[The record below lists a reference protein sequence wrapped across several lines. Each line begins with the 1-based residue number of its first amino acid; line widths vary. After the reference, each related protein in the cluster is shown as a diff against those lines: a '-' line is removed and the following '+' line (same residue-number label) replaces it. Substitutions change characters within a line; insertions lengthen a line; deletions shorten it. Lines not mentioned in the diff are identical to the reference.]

1 MELICNELSYYPIA
15 SSNNEAETR
24 FIQLLK
30 CFKEANKTFG
40 FKTIRFHSNFSEQ
53 DITADKKFFEWVS
66 TVSNSTL
73 KNTILSFFR
82 KPFAD
87 DLNDEELETFLE
99 SDYTIA
105 HDNVP
110 TKESPLGLPI
120 AHIKSTITLSYNS
133 DIFWQKRK
141 INILKTN
148 TSETEN
154 LEFAAYNICLETD
167 LKEDEIVEWTD
178 NVMSNSIDSKEMVI
192 KYLSYSKYRVELTDA
207 FLAEL
212 LYWRENNIELFRY
225 TLLLMKDVEVHPFTG
240 GMGQT
245 ENLKY
250 NGKEASKRI
259 TNTYPDGDRLSYF
272 LENDTVTF
280 VACKGHYKF
289 H

>member
-15 SSNNEAETR
+15 SNNNEAEIR
-24 FIQLLK
+24 FKQLLK
-30 CFKEANKTFG
+30 CFKEANKIFG
-40 FKTIRFHSNFSEQ
+40 FKTIRFHSDFAKQ
-53 DITADKKFFEWVS
+53 DITVDKKFSEWIS

-87 DLNDEELETFLE
+87 DLNDDELETFLE
-99 SDYTIA
+99 SNYVIA

-110 TKESPLGLPI
+110 TRESPLGLLI
-120 AHIKSTITLSYNS
+120 AHIRSTITVSFNS

-148 TSETEN
+148 TSKTEN

-167 LKEDEIVEWTD
+167 LKKDEIVEWTG
-178 NVMSNSIDSKEMVI
+178 NVMSNTINSKEMVI
-192 KYLSYSKYRVELTDA
+192 KYLSYSKYKIELTDA
-207 FLAEL
+207 FIAEL
-212 LYWRENNIELFRY
+212 LNWKANDIGLFKR
-225 TLLLMKDVEVHPFTG
+225 TLLLMKDVEIHPFTG

-245 ENLKY
+245 ENLR
-250 NGKEASKRI
+250 NRGKEASKRI
-259 TNTYPDGDRLSYF
+259 RNIYPDGDRLSYF
-272 LENDTVTF
+272 LENNIVTF

>member
-15 SSNNEAETR
+15 SNNSEAETR
-24 FIQLLK
+24 FNQLLK

-40 FKTIRFHSNFSEQ
+40 FKTIRFHSDFADQN
-53 DITADKKFFEWVS
+53 ITADSKFYEWVT

-87 DLNDEELETFLE
+87 DLNDEELESFLE
-99 SDYTIA
+99 SDYIVA

-110 TKESPLGLPI
+110 TDESPLGLPI
-120 AHIKSTITLSYNS
+120 AHIKSTITLSFNS
-133 DIFWQKRK
+133 DVFWQKRK

-154 LEFAAYNICLETD
+154 LEFTTYNICLETD
-167 LKEDEIVEWTD
+167 LKEDEIIEWTD
-178 NVMSNSIDSKEMVI
+178 NVMSNSIDTKEKVVQ
-192 KYLSYSKYRVELTDA
+192 YLTYSKYNVELTDS
-207 FLAEL
+207 FIAEL
-212 LYWRENNIELFRY
+212 LYWKVNNIDLFKY
-225 TLLLMKDVEVHPFTG
+225 TLLLMRDVEIHPFTG

-245 ENLKY
+245 ENLK
-250 NGKEASKRI
+250 NRGKEASKRV
-259 TNTYPDGDRLSYF
+259 TNTYPDGDRLSYSV
-272 LENDTVTF
+272 ENDTVTF
-280 VACKGHYKF
+280 LACKGHYKF